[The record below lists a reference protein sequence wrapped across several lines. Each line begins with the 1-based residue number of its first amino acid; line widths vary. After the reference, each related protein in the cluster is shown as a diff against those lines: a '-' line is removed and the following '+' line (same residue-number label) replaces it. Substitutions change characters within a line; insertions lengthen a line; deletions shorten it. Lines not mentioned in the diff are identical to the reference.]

1 MQDVGGYRL
10 VWFQHLHKAA
20 GTVIINMAKAN
31 QEILYNPNNN
41 ANPVNNS
48 GNTLPLWQ
56 YDEIELKNFIDKCEK
71 EGVTFVASEFG
82 APDFK
87 ILADDS
93 RIRLM
98 TCFRDPEKRL
108 ISNHNYDYYSGYTES
123 KKVSEFIKKPNIF
136 TSDNYYV
143 RIFSRMDEYPSID
156 LNEENYNLA
165 INNISKF
172 DILIN
177 TESDNIEEK
186 LENSLGWKRVKVD
199 QHGTFGDKWKII
211 NMFKKFQIR
220 KLIKYIRKESADTDI
235 LSLENKYKLDYRLM
249 RQIFDN

>member
-1 MQDVGGYRL
+1 
-10 VWFQHLHKAA
+10 
-20 GTVIINMAKAN
+20 
-31 QEILYNPNNN
+31 
-41 ANPVNNS
+41 
-48 GNTLPLWQ
+48 
-56 YDEIELKNFIDKCEK
+56 
-71 EGVTFVASEFG
+71 
-82 APDFK
+82 
-87 ILADDS
+87 
-93 RIRLM
+93 
-98 TCFRDPEKRL
+98 
-108 ISNHNYDYYSGYTES
+108 
-123 KKVSEFIKKPNIF
+123 
-136 TSDNYYV
+136 
-143 RIFSRMDEYPSID
+143 MDEYPSID

-235 LSLENKYKLDYRLM
+235 SSLENKYKLDYRLM
-249 RQIFDN
+249 RQIFNN

>member
-123 KKVSEFIKKPNIF
+123 KKVSEFIKKTKYFSLLIIIMLEF
-136 TSDNYYV
+136 
-143 RIFSRMDEYPSID
+143 FSRMDEYPSID

-220 KLIKYIRKESADTDI
+220 KLIKIYQKRVC
-235 LSLENKYKLDYRLM
+235 
-249 RQIFDN
+249 